1 MDRMVAW
8 NDRATATNPKIT
20 KRPGTLPQPMSQPR
34 SIEAPAFADVS
45 GSPYPC
51 PKGLKSIASLIKK
64 SGSDKYKNHR
74 YDHYYERWF
83 REIRC
88 KPKIKV
94 IEIGANQGHSL
105 NAWDTIFTS
114 PGKTVLGLA
123 YGGPA
128 MGVEKK
134 VRRGV
139 GVLFGDQSKKKTME
153 FNRTWALGYHHR
165 RWFACALPHGFLLLL
180 PVESCGSWWSLCH

>member
-1 MDRMVAW
+1 MVNLLAH
-8 NDRATATNPKIT
+8 
-20 KRPGTLPQPMSQPR
+20 L
-34 SIEAPAFADVS
+34 SIEFHGFWCRLRPDF
-45 GSPYPC
+45 
-51 PKGLKSIASLIKK
+51 PK
-64 SGSDKYKNHR
+64 
-74 YDHYYERWF
+74 DHYYERWF

-94 IEIGANQGHSL
+94 IEIAANQGHSL

-134 VRRGV
+134 ERRGV
-139 GVLFGDQSKKKTME
+139 GVLFGDQSKK
-153 FNRTWALGYHHR
+153 RTTASCR
-165 RWFACALPHGFLLLL
+165 R
-180 PVESCGSWWSLCH
+180 

>member
-1 MDRMVAW
+1 MS
-8 NDRATATNPKIT
+8 TNLGVPDFDLTFVPSNLAILAAKCLILDHPKQGV
-20 KRPGTLPQPMSQPR
+20 P
-34 SIEAPAFADVS
+34 E
-45 GSPYPC
+45 
-51 PKGLKSIASLIKK
+51 
-64 SGSDKYKNHR
+64 
-74 YDHYYERWF
+74 DHYYERWF

-134 VRRGV
+134 VRHGV
-139 GVLFGDQSKKKTME
+139 GVLFGDQSKKKTM
-153 FNRTWALGYHHR
+153 A
-165 RWFACALPHGFLLLL
+165 
-180 PVESCGSWWSLCH
+180 SWR